1 MANKST
7 KSTVKDEPKKT
18 PFLSEIEEVCQ
29 AVKAGRLATRAD
41 PEKVTGQER
50 TILENVNEMLDAILQ
65 PMQAASTS
73 VYEISQG
80 KIPAKLKGAYPGDL
94 EAVKTSINACID
106 GLTGLNECCRVLGR
120 LAVNDHT
127 QIAPV
132 NYPGIFGEAAAATN
146 EVRER
151 LLSIADMNHDIAAGD
166 LSRLEE
172 LKAIG
177 KRSEEDEMIP
187 SYITMIENIEKMLD
201 DAHQL
206 EKAAVEGRLD
216 YRIDVSVHK
225 GKFRDVLQG
234 VNNTLDAVIQPIAE
248 AAQVLMEMEKGSLGV
263 MVCGDYKGNHALIKN
278 ALNNTIESLKSY
290 VGEIDRVLSEM
301 ARGNLDLQISQNFRG
316 DFCAIRESLQCILS
330 SFNETLRDINTAA
343 EQVSDGSVQVAR
355 SSQSLA
361 QGAAEQSSSIEEL
374 TSSITQIAAQT
385 SQNAA
390 NAAQANELAMS
401 ARANA
406 DEGNNQMKHMVE
418 AMEAINESSNNISKI
433 IKVIDE
439 IAFQTNI
446 LALNAAVEAARAGQH
461 GKGFAVVAEEVRN
474 LAARSASAARETTE
488 MIEGSIKKT
497 EAGTRIA
504 HETALALGQIV
515 ESVSWVAS
523 LVGDIAEASSEQAVG
538 IAQIDQG
545 LEQISQVVQA
555 NAATAEES
563 AAASEE
569 LSSQAELLKA
579 RVGKFNL
586 QSQVQ
591 GQYGGV
597 DLSPDVIAMLQEL
610 AQKQDLLQ
618 LLGMIGLERSSE
630 AGSRI
635 NYHSPGPAS
644 LSDQDFGKY

>member
-1 MANKST
+1 MATKTT
-7 KSTVKDEPKKT
+7 KSTGQTVAEKPSV
-18 PFLSEIEEVCQ
+18 LSEIDRVCQ
-29 AVKAGRLATRAD
+29 NIKAGRLTVRAD
-41 PEKVTGQER
+41 LEQASGIDK
-50 TILENVNEMLDAILQ
+50 TILENVNEMLDAILI
-65 PMQAASTS
+65 PMQVASAS
-73 VYEISQG
+73 INDISLG
-80 KIPAKLKGAYPGDL
+80 VVPSKIKGSYPGDL
-94 EAVKTSINACID
+94 DKVKTNINACID
-106 GLTGLNECCRVLGR
+106 GLAGLNDSCRVLKR

-127 QIAPV
+127 QIAAAD
-132 NYPGIFGEAAAATN
+132 YPGIFGETAQAVNA
-146 EVRER
+146 VRER
-151 LLSIADMNHDIAAGD
+151 LLSIAHMNHSIAAGD
-166 LSRLEE
+166 LRDLEE

-187 SYITMIENIEKMLD
+187 SYITMIENIERMLD

-206 EKAAVEGRLD
+206 ERAAVEGRLE
-216 YRIDVSVHK
+216 YRIDASHHQ
-225 GKFRDVLQG
+225 GKFRAVLEG
-234 VNNTLDAVIQPIAE
+234 VNHTLDAVIEPMVE
-248 AAQVLMEMEKGSLGV
+248 AAQVLIEVEKGNLGV
-263 MVCGDYKGNHALIKN
+263 KVQGDYKGDHALIKN
-278 ALNNTIESLKSY
+278 ALNGTIDSLKSY
-290 VGEIDRVLSEM
+290 VSEIDRVLSEM
-301 ARGNLDLQISQNFRG
+301 ARSNLDLQISQNFRG
-316 DFCAIRESLQCILS
+316 DFCAIRDSLLSILTS
-330 SFNETLRDINTAA
+330 LNETLRDINTAA

-355 SSQSLA
+355 SSQALA
-361 QGAAEQSSSIEEL
+361 QGAAEQSSSVEEL

-390 NAAQANELAMS
+390 NAAQASELALN
-401 ARANA
+401 ARSNA
-406 DEGNNQMKHMVE
+406 DDGNTQMKHMLE

-504 HETALALGQIV
+504 RETALALGQIV

-523 LVGDIAEASSEQAVG
+523 LVGDIADASSEQAIG
-538 IAQIDQG
+538 ISQIDQG

-586 QSQVQ
+586 QRQVQ
-591 GQYGGV
+591 SQYGM
-597 DLSPDVIAMLQEL
+597 DLAPDVIAILQEL

-618 LLGMIGLERSSE
+618 LLGMMGQEQRANGASGVDYKSM
-630 AGSRI
+630 
-635 NYHSPGPAS
+635 GPS

>member
-7 KSTVKDEPKKT
+7 KSTVQDGPEKT

-29 AVKAGRLATRAD
+29 SIKAGRLATRAD
-41 PEKVTGQER
+41 PERVAGQER
-50 TILENVNEMLDAILQ
+50 AILENVNEMLDAILQ

-73 VYEISQG
+73 VCEISQG

-94 EAVKTSINACID
+94 EVVKTSINACID

-132 NYPGIFGEAAAATN
+132 NYPGIFGETAQATN

-151 LLSIADMNHDIAAGD
+151 LLSIADMNHSIAAGD
-166 LSRLEE
+166 LRLEE
-172 LKAIG
+172 LLSIG
-177 KRSEEDEMIP
+177 KRSEEDEMVP
-187 SYITMIENIEKMLD
+187 SYITMVGNIERMLD

-216 YRIDVSVHK
+216 YRIDTSVHK
-225 GKFRDVLQG
+225 GKFRDVLEG

-355 SSQSLA
+355 SSQALA

-591 GQYGGV
+591 SQNGGL
-597 DLSPDVIAMLQEL
+597 DLSPDVVAMLQEL

-618 LLGMIGLERSSE
+618 LLGMMGLDRSSE
-630 AGSRI
+630 RGSRI

>member
-1 MANKST
+1 MAKKSIKST
-7 KSTVKDEPKKT
+7 IQDDPERT
-18 PFLSEIEEVCQ
+18 PFLSEIEVVCK
-29 AVKAGRLATRAD
+29 AIKAGRLATRAD
-41 PEKVTGQER
+41 LERVAGQER

-80 KIPAKLKGAYPGDL
+80 KIPARLKGAYPGDL
-94 EAVKTSINACID
+94 EAVKTNINACID
-106 GLTGLNECCRVLGR
+106 GLTGLNECCRVLSR

-132 NYPGIFGEAAAATN
+132 DYPGIFGEAAAATN

-151 LLSIADMNHDIAAGD
+151 LLSIADMNHSIAAGD
-166 LSRLEE
+166 LHLEE
-172 LKAIG
+172 LVSIG
-177 KRSEEDEMIP
+177 KRSEEDEMVP
-187 SYITMIENIEKMLD
+187 SYITMVENIERMLD

-216 YRIDVSVHK
+216 YRIDVSLHN
-225 GKFRDVLQG
+225 GKFRDVLEG

-248 AAQVLMEMEKGSLGV
+248 AAQVLIEMEKGNLGV
-263 MVCGDYKGNHALIKN
+263 MVRGDYKGNHAMIKN

-330 SFNETLRDINTAA
+330 SFNETLRDINTAS

-355 SSQSLA
+355 SSQALA
-361 QGAAEQSSSIEEL
+361 QGAAEQSSSVEEL

-390 NAAQANELAMS
+390 NAAQANELAES
-401 ARANA
+401 ARTNA

-523 LVGDIAEASSEQAVG
+523 LVGDIADASSEQAVG

-569 LSSQAELLKA
+569 LSSQADLLKT

-586 QSQVQ
+586 QSQAQ
-591 GQYGGV
+591 SQYGI
-597 DLSPDVIAMLQEL
+597 DLAPDVIAILQEL
-610 AQKQDLLQ
+610 AQKPDLLQ
-618 LLGMIGLERSSE
+618 VLGMMGLERSSE
-630 AGSRI
+630 RASKIDYR
-635 NYHSPGPAS
+635 SPGPAS